1 MGGYINMKLIL
12 TLFICFLICVTADYI
27 TGVMKAYVNSEVS
40 SKVGRKGILKK
51 ASYIAVVFSAMM
63 VDYLIFIT
71 SGKFGVN
78 YDPISCVLV
87 MAWFVINEL
96 ISILENVSSMGAPCP
111 KFLKSLMKR
120 LQNNIESVDKGDK
133 PK

>member
-1 MGGYINMKLIL
+1 MKLIL

-40 SKVGRKGILKK
+40 SKIGRKGILKK
-51 ASYIAVVFSAMM
+51 ASYIAVVFCAMM
-63 VDYLIFIT
+63 VDY
-71 SGKFGVN
+71 
-78 YDPISCVLV
+78 
-87 MAWFVINEL
+87 L

-133 PK
+133 SK